1 MQRLND
7 PGDLTMNHRTLV
19 FYFNQRILI
28 KDWQIILNSI
38 SSLDLYFYI
47 YGSGKSHLFHRHLFL
62 DFQGR
67 SYLYRSCT
75 LSFTLIATQMQQ
87 HFILL

>member
-28 KDWQIILNSI
+28 IDWQIILNSI

-47 YGSGKSHLFHRHLFL
+47 YGSGKVTYFTDTYFKI
-62 DFQGR
+62 FKEEV
-67 SYLYRSCT
+67 SYIVHVL
-75 LSFTLIATQMQQ
+75 
-87 HFILL
+87 